1 MRRQIGVALGAA
13 VLAVAGAV
21 PAAAAMGQGP
31 GHDLPNEPGV
41 NVLAHADTADYS
53 LAFTAHT
60 KKTGDAHG
68 SIDFVDGD
76 VAITNLDLRR
86 LAFMDEDTAAS
97 GGCTHGAMIIARGTA
112 LYNGVEQV
120 KIWVDLQDRENGD
133 RVRIRAMALK
143 DHDGH
148 DDGGDDHG
156 TTPGGPGGMPGGTPG
171 GGHDDGTDGHTD
183 GHTDGTDGHTD
194 GTDGH
199 TDGTDGHTDGTDG
212 HTDGHEGCSDG
223 GSPWL
228 YRSHWFDVRDVNVN
242 YKGYAKK

>member
-13 VLAVAGAV
+13 ALAVAGAV
-21 PAAAAMGQGP
+21 PAAAAMGQGA

-41 NVLAHADTADYS
+41 NVLAHADTAEYL

-60 KKTGDAHG
+60 NKTGDAHG
-68 SIDFVDGD
+68 SIDFVHGD
-76 VAITNLDLRR
+76 VSLTKLDLSR
-86 LAFMDEDTAAS
+86 LAFMDEAAAAS

-112 LYNGVEQV
+112 QYNGVEQV

-148 DDGGDDHG
+148 DEGGDDHG
-156 TTPGGPGGMPGGTPG
+156 TSPGGPPGAPGGAPK
-171 GGHDDGTDGHTD
+171 GGHEDGTDEHTD
-183 GHTDGTDGHTD
+183 G
-194 GTDGH
+194 
-199 TDGTDGHTDGTDG
+199 
-212 HTDGHEGCSDG
+212 TDGHEGCSDG

-228 YRSHWFDVRDVNVN
+228 YRSHWFDVRDVDVHL
-242 YKGYAKK
+242 KGYMKK